1 MPQDRLGTEPQ
12 ADGQWLKQIFPVPGC
27 SFRYG
32 ENGTCL
38 MDRVERLTQSAEET
52 FEVARRLGESLEGGE
67 VLALV
72 GDLGS
77 GKTTFTR
84 GLVCG
89 VGCAEYKRVNSPTYV
104 LEQIYQGRLVV
115 RHYDAYRLGSSS
127 ELDELGFEE
136 ALASGAVLV
145 VEWADRVDALMP
157 PGKLVLELSFA
168 GESGVGGEPGNCR
181 RLTFS
186 SEGTIWNTRLAALA
200 GEQGR

>member
-1 MPQDRLGTEPQ
+1 
-12 ADGQWLKQIFPVPGC
+12 
-27 SFRYG
+27 
-32 ENGTCL
+32 

-52 FEVARRLGESLEGGE
+52 FELARQLGEGLQGGE

-89 VGCAEYKRVNSPTYV
+89 VGCADYMRVNSPTYG

-115 RHYDAYRLGSSS
+115 RHYDAYRLGSPG

-145 VEWADRVDALMP
+145 VEWADRVDELMP
-157 PGKLVLELSFA
+157 SERLLLELSF
-168 GESGVGGEPGNCR
+168 SGDSGAGGEPGNCR
-181 RLTFS
+181 RLSFS
-186 SEGTIWNTRLAALA
+186 SESTIWADRLAVLEGARADNYQL
-200 GEQGR
+200 

>member
-1 MPQDRLGTEPQ
+1 
-12 ADGQWLKQIFPVPGC
+12 
-27 SFRYG
+27 
-32 ENGTCL
+32 

-52 FEVARRLGESLEGGE
+52 FELARQLGEGLKGGE

-89 VGCAEYKRVNSPTYV
+89 VGCEDYMRVNSPTYV

-115 RHYDAYRLGSSS
+115 RHYDAYRLGSPG

-145 VEWADRVDALMP
+145 VEWADRVDELMP
-157 PGKLVLELSFA
+157 SERLLLELSF
-168 GESGVGGEPGNCR
+168 SGGSGAGGEPGNCR
-181 RLTFS
+181 RLSFS
-186 SEGTIWNTRLAALA
+186 SESTIWADRLAGLEGARADNDQL
-200 GEQGR
+200 

>member
-1 MPQDRLGTEPQ
+1 
-12 ADGQWLKQIFPVPGC
+12 
-27 SFRYG
+27 
-32 ENGTCL
+32 
-38 MDRVERLTQSAEET
+38 MDRVERLTESAEET
-52 FEVARRLGESLEGGE
+52 FELARRLGEGFEGGE

-89 VGCAEYKRVNSPTYV
+89 VGCEEYMRVNSPTYV
-104 LEQIYQGRLVV
+104 LEQIYQGRLCV
-115 RHYDAYRLGSSS
+115 RHYDAYRLGNSN

-136 ALASGAVLV
+136 ALGSGAVLV

-157 PGKLVLELSFA
+157 PDKLVLELSFT
-168 GESGVGGEPGNCR
+168 GEPGAGGEPGNCR

-186 SEGTIWNTRLAALA
+186 SESTIWDARLAAL
-200 GEQGR
+200 GEEQGR

>member
-1 MPQDRLGTEPQ
+1 
-12 ADGQWLKQIFPVPGC
+12 
-27 SFRYG
+27 
-32 ENGTCL
+32 

-52 FEVARRLGESLEGGE
+52 FELARQLGEGLQGGE

-89 VGCAEYKRVNSPTYV
+89 VGCADYMRVNSPTYV

-115 RHYDAYRLGSSS
+115 RHYDAYRLGSPG

-145 VEWADRVDALMP
+145 VEWADRVDELMP
-157 PGKLVLELSFA
+157 PESLLLELSF
-168 GESGVGGEPGNCR
+168 SGDSGSGGEPGNCR

-186 SEGTIWNTRLAALA
+186 SASTIWADRLAGLEEARADNDQL
-200 GEQGR
+200 

>member
-1 MPQDRLGTEPQ
+1 
-12 ADGQWLKQIFPVPGC
+12 
-27 SFRYG
+27 
-32 ENGTCL
+32 

-52 FEVARRLGESLEGGE
+52 FELARGLGESLQGGE

-89 VGCAEYKRVNSPTYV
+89 VGCADYMQVNSPTYV

-115 RHYDAYRLGSSS
+115 RHYDAYRLGNSC

-136 ALASGAVLV
+136 ALSSGAVLV

-157 PGKLVLELSFA
+157 PDNLRLELSFA
-168 GESGVGGEPGNCR
+168 GEPGSGGEPGNCR
-181 RLTFS
+181 LLTFS
-186 SEGTIWNTRLAALA
+186 SAGTIWADRLAALERDRA
-200 GEQGR
+200 DNDPV

>member
-1 MPQDRLGTEPQ
+1 
-12 ADGQWLKQIFPVPGC
+12 
-27 SFRYG
+27 
-32 ENGTCL
+32 

-89 VGCAEYKRVNSPTYV
+89 VGCADYMRVNSPTYV
-104 LEQIYQGRLVV
+104 LEQIYKGRLVV
-115 RHYDAYRLGSSS
+115 RHYDAYRLGNSS

-136 ALASGAVLV
+136 ALSSGAVLV
-145 VEWADRVDALMP
+145 VEWADRVDSLMP
-157 PGKLVLELSFA
+157 PDKLLLELSFPR
-168 GESGVGGEPGNCR
+168 ESGAGGEPGNCR
-181 RLTFS
+181 RITFS
-186 SEGTIWNTRLAALA
+186 SASTIWADRLAALDGDRA
-200 GEQGR
+200 DNDPV